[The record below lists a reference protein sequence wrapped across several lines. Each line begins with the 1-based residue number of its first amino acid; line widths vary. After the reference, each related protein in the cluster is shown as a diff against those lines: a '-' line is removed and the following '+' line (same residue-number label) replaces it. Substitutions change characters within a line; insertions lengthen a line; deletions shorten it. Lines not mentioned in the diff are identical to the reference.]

1 MEYFGKV
8 ALGGVL
14 HDDVDVVEG
23 EEGVVVLDEVGVLDE
38 FEGLELPE
46 GLYLLLLLGRGGGT
60 WQDEIFTFFNA

>member
-1 MEYFGKV
+1 MEYFGEV

-46 GLYLLLLLGRGGGT
+46 GLDLLLLLGRGGGT